1 MYKIAKYAAIALGIV
16 GVVLWA
22 VLSFNSY
29 IDPKIHDYPRTFYT
43 VQQALLVLTY
53 VLLGITLA
61 AVIISAGMNIASSP
75 KALKKT
81 LIYTGAFVLIL
92 VIAYVFSSGDVE
104 ANASEEVKKA
114 SDSVRKWT
122 STGLI
127 ALYILV
133 AGAIA
138 ALVASNVKKALMR

>member
-1 MYKIAKYAAIALGIV
+1 MYKIAKYAAIALGVV

-22 VLSFNSY
+22 VMSFNSDK
-29 IDPKIHDYPRTFYT
+29 DPNTLDYTNAFYAA
-43 VQQALLVLTY
+43 QQALLVLTY

-61 AVIISAGMNIASSP
+61 AVLISAGMNIVSSP

-81 LIYTGAFVLIL
+81 LIYTGAFVVVLIL
-92 VIAYVFSSGDVE
+92 AYVLSSGDVE

-114 SDSVRKWT
+114 SDSVRKWV

-133 AGAIA
+133 AVAVGALI
-138 ALVASNVKKALMR
+138 ASNVKKALMK

>member
-1 MYKIAKYAAIALGIV
+1 M
-16 GVVLWA
+16 
-22 VLSFNSY
+22 
-29 IDPKIHDYPRTFYT
+29 
-43 VQQALLVLTY
+43 
-53 VLLGITLA
+53 
-61 AVIISAGMNIASSP
+61 
-75 KALKKT
+75 
-81 LIYTGAFVLIL
+81 
-92 VIAYVFSSGDVE
+92 FSSGDVE

>member
-1 MYKIAKYAAIALGIV
+1 MYKIAKYVALALGVI
-16 GVVLWA
+16 GVILWG
-22 VLSFNSY
+22 VLSSTNAE
-29 IDPKIHDYPRTFYT
+29 DPNNGAM
-43 VQQALLVLTY
+43 QALFVLTY
-53 VLLGITLA
+53 ILLAIA
-61 AVIISAGMNIASSP
+61 FVAVVISAAQNILSSP

-81 LIYTGAFVLIL
+81 LIYTGGFVVIL
-92 VIAYVFSSGDVE
+92 LVAYIFSSGAVE

-114 SDSVRKWT
+114 SESVRKWT
-122 STGLI
+122 STGLT

>member
-1 MYKIAKYAAIALGIV
+1 MYKIAKYGALALGVI
-16 GVVLWA
+16 GVVLWI
-22 VLSFNSY
+22 VLSFFTNAE
-29 IDPKIHDYPRTFYT
+29 DPNNGTM
-43 VQQALLVLTY
+43 QALFVLTY
-53 VLLGITLA
+53 VLLGIALL
-61 AVIISAGMNIASSP
+61 AVIVSAAQNILASP

-81 LIYTGAFVLIL
+81 LIYTGAFVVVLIL
-92 VIAYVFSSGDVE
+92 AYVLSSGDVE

>member
-29 IDPKIHDYPRTFYT
+29 IDPKINDYPRTFYT

-92 VIAYVFSSGDVE
+92 IVAYVFSSGDVE

>member
-1 MYKIAKYAAIALGIV
+1 MYKIAKYAALGLGVIGVILWIALS
-16 GVVLWA
+16 
-22 VLSFNSY
+22 LSDNSA
-29 IDPKIHDYPRTFYT
+29 DPNNGTM
-43 VQQALLVLTY
+43 QALFVLTY
-53 VLLGITLA
+53 ILLAIALA
-61 AVIISAGMNIASSP
+61 AVIFSAAQNIFASP

-92 VIAYVFSSGDVE
+92 IVAYVFSSGDVE

>member
-1 MYKIAKYAAIALGIV
+1 MYKIAKYAAIALGVV

-22 VLSFNSY
+22 VMSFNSDK
-29 IDPKIHDYPRTFYT
+29 DPNTLDYTNAFYAA
-43 VQQALLVLTY
+43 QQALFVLTY
-53 VLLGITLA
+53 VLLAIAFVAVVASA
-61 AVIISAGMNIASSP
+61 AQNILSSP

-81 LIYTGAFVLIL
+81 LIYTGGFVVIL
-92 VIAYVFSSGDVE
+92 LVAYIFSSGAVE

-114 SDSVRKWT
+114 SESVRKWT

-133 AGAIA
+133 AAAVA
-138 ALVASNVKKALMR
+138 ALIASNVKKALMK

>member
-1 MYKIAKYAAIALGIV
+1 MYKIAKYAAIALGVV

-22 VLSFNSY
+22 VMSFNSDK
-29 IDPKIHDYPRTFYT
+29 DPNTLDYTNAFYAA
-43 VQQALLVLTY
+43 QQALLVLTY

-61 AVIISAGMNIASSP
+61 AVLISAGMNIASSP

-81 LIYTGAFVLIL
+81 LIYTGGFVVIL
-92 VIAYVFSSGDVE
+92 LLGYALSSGVAEPD
-104 ANASEEVKKA
+104 ASEEVKKA

-138 ALVASNVKKALMR
+138 ALVASNVKKALMK

>member
-1 MYKIAKYAAIALGIV
+1 MYKIAKYAALGLGVIGVILWIALS
-16 GVVLWA
+16 
-22 VLSFNSY
+22 LSDNSA
-29 IDPKIHDYPRTFYT
+29 DPNNGTM
-43 VQQALLVLTY
+43 QALFVLTY
-53 VLLGITLA
+53 ILLAIFSAAQNILA
-61 AVIISAGMNIASSP
+61 SP

-92 VIAYVFSSGDVE
+92 IVAYVFSSGDVE

-138 ALVASNVKKALMR
+138 ALVASNVKKALMK

>member
-92 VIAYVFSSGDVE
+92 IVAYVFSSGDVE